1 MQKILAFFRR
11 SRANSVPIVMAAGS
25 AGGTAMVTTSHAF
38 KMISQRSTLYFT
50 KVWIEKQKPAVAMT
64 AMTPTN
70 LNESAYILNEAG
82 FGKRMERTSFPLAV
96 LQREEAKAGHQKT
109 SLRENI
115 RGIRATHVRSKEE
128 QTVSNMSEAKKN
140 KP

>member
-1 MQKILAFFRR
+1 MQKIFAFFRR

-38 KMISQRSTLYFT
+38 KIISQRSTLYFT

-96 LQREEAKAGHQKT
+96 LQREAKAWHQKT
-109 SLRENI
+109 SLRENV
-115 RGIRATHVRSKEE
+115 RGIRVIHVRSKEE
-128 QTVSNMSEAKKN
+128 QTLNPKN
-140 KP
+140 

>member
-1 MQKILAFFRR
+1 MQKIFAFFRR

-96 LQREEAKAGHQKT
+96 LQREAKAGHQKT
-109 SLRENI
+109 SLRESM
-115 RGIRATHVRSKEE
+115 RGIRVTHVRSKEE
-128 QTVSNMSEAKKN
+128 QTLNPKN
-140 KP
+140 